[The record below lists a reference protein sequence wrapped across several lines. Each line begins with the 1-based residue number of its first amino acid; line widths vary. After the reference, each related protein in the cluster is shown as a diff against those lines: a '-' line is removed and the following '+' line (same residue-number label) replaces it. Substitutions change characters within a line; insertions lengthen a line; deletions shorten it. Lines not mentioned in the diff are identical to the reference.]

1 MPPLRSAP
9 KAVREAIKE
18 ATKGKKYVHILRDS
32 NNEAASFDPIA
43 QVLNRGKEI
52 IAAKLAGK

>member
-1 MPPLRSAP
+1 MRSAP